1 MAAEVAN
8 RFFDRKEHRRLKLQL
23 PAGLAPVEA
32 DGRAVSSV
40 LFHLIDN
47 ALKYAPAGVV
57 LIDAYAD
64 PEAVVLRVS
73 DNGPGIPEEERE
85 RVFEMF
91 HRLDSSDS
99 REIYGHGLG
108 LHLVKRLVEAMA
120 GEVRIEEAPGG
131 GARVLVRLKLW
142 A

>member
-1 MAAEVAN
+1 
-8 RFFDRKEHRRLKLQL
+8 
-23 PAGLAPVEA
+23 
-32 DGRAVSSV
+32 
-40 LFHLIDN
+40 LIE
-47 ALKYAPAGVV
+47 G
-57 LIDAYAD
+57 YAD
-64 PEAVVLRVS
+64 REAVVICVS
-73 DNGPGIPEEERE
+73 DNGPGIPEAERE

-99 REIYGHGLG
+99 RMIYGHGLG